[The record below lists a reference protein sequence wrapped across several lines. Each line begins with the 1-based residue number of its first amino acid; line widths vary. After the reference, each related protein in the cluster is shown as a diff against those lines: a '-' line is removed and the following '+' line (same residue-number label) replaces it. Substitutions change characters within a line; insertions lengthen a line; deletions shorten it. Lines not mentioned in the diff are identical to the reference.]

1 MLTVTRPILT
11 VVVCILALAG
21 CSLPRGAALQS
32 EVLENREDANA
43 DFAVYPVTRA
53 LLPSI
58 AQWPQVGAR
67 NLGWITASHG
77 SVGQVVQA
85 GDTVRMTLWDSDPN
99 SLIVPS
105 ESRQIVLEDVRVS
118 PAGSVFVPYVGTV
131 RIAGRSPER
140 AREVVQNALADI
152 APSAQVQLA
161 LTEGRG
167 NSVDLVGGVRNAGS
181 FPMPD
186 RNYTVLSL
194 IAAGGG
200 VNDGLANP
208 QIRLQRGSRI
218 FGTSI
223 GRLYEEPNLDTLL
236 QAGDQVIV
244 REDDRYF
251 LSVGAAGEEA
261 LHPFTKDVVS
271 AMDAVSIIGGV
282 QDTRADPQGVL
293 ILREYPASALSAGVR
308 GPRKQRV
315 VFGLDLTTADGLF
328 SARNFQVMPR
338 DLVYVTESPVT
349 KTQTIF
355 GLVGSVFGLAARLP
369 N

>member
-1 MLTVTRPILT
+1 MLIVTRRVLT
-11 VVVCILALAG
+11 VVVCAIALVG
-21 CSLPRGAALQS
+21 CSLPRGAGLQS
-32 EVLENREDANA
+32 EVLDKREDAAA

-58 AQWPQVGAR
+58 AQWPQVGSR
-67 NLGWITASHG
+67 HLGWITASHG
-77 SVGQVVQA
+77 STGQLVQP
-85 GDTVRMTLWDSDPN
+85 GDTVRLTLWDSDPN
-99 SLIVPS
+99 SLIVPN
-105 ESRQIVLEDVRVS
+105 ETRQTVLEDVRVS
-118 PAGSVFVPYVGTV
+118 PAGSVFVPYVGTI

-140 AREVVQNALADI
+140 AREVIQNALADI
-152 APSAQVQLA
+152 APSAQVQLSFMA
-161 LTEGRG
+161 GRG
-167 NSVDLVGGVRNAGS
+167 NSVDLVGGVRSAGS

-186 RNYTVLSL
+186 RNYSVLSL

-200 VNDGLANP
+200 VNTGLANP

-218 FGTSI
+218 FGTSVK
-223 GRLYEEPNLDTLL
+223 RLFEEPNLDTLL

-244 REDDRYF
+244 QEDDRYF

-282 QDTRADPQGVL
+282 QDTRGDPQGIL

-328 SARNFQVMPR
+328 SARNFTVMPK
-338 DLVYVTESPVT
+338 DLIYVTESPVT
-349 KTQTIF
+349 KAQTIF
-355 GLVGSVFGLAARLP
+355 GLVGSVFGLVGRLP

>member
-1 MLTVTRPILT
+1 MLIVTRRILT
-11 VVVCILALAG
+11 IVACAVALAG

-32 EVLENREDANA
+32 EVLDKREDANA

-58 AQWPQVGAR
+58 AQWPQVGSR
-67 NLGWITASHG
+67 PLDWITASQG
-77 SVGQVVQA
+77 SSGQVVQP
-85 GDTVRMTLWDSDPN
+85 GDMVRLTLWDSDPN
-99 SLIVPS
+99 SLLVPS
-105 ESRQIVLEDVRVS
+105 VSRQVVLEDVRVT
-118 PAGSVFVPYVGTV
+118 PAGSIFVPYVGNI

-140 AREVVQNALADI
+140 AREVVQDAVATV
-152 APSAQVQLA
+152 AASAQVQLA
-161 LTEGRG
+161 MSEGRG
-167 NSVDLVGGVRNAGS
+167 NSVDLVGGVRSAGS

-200 VNDGLANP
+200 VTDGLANP

-223 GRLYEEPNLDTLL
+223 KRLYEEPNLDTMLR
-236 QAGDQVIV
+236 AGDQIIV
-244 REDDRYF
+244 QDDDRYF
-251 LSVGAAGEEA
+251 LSVGAAGREA

-282 QDTRADPQGVL
+282 QDSRADPKGVL

-328 SARNFQVMPR
+328 SARNFQVMPG
-338 DLVYVTESPVT
+338 DLVYATESPVT
-349 KTQTIF
+349 RAQTIF
-355 GLVGSVFGLAARLP
+355 GLVGSVFGLVNRVP